1 MHGKMEL
8 IMSEPSLFPPSYME
22 AVPTELEQFAEAL
35 QEAKRVFIAQVIS
48 DIQYSNATIDDVTP
62 DTVKLYLS
70 LKRLNG
76 VTEQEVSE
84 IIEDTKAEVRKEF
97 KQEPKTCSNC
107 LDGEGRYC
115 NEKTEPINPK
125 GTCDNWK
132 GDD

>member
-1 MHGKMEL
+1 MEL

-76 VTEQEVSE
+76 VTDQEVSD
-84 IIEDTKAEVRKEF
+84 IIEDTKAEIRK
-97 KQEPKTCSNC
+97 QT
-107 LDGEGRYC
+107 L
-115 NEKTEPINPK
+115 
-125 GTCDNWK
+125 
-132 GDD
+132 